1 MNIKHPEFLFLLA
14 LIPAGIMFFY
24 WVYAKRN
31 QVLRHLGD
39 WKRVREQFPT
49 STKNRILTRYFLL
62 LLALSMIVIGLISP
76 RWGYDW
82 QEVETKGANVY
93 IAIDVSKSMLADDI
107 SPNRLTRAKFEM
119 AKMLDIMSGDRVG
132 LIVFAG
138 DAFLQTPL
146 THDYTMVQE
155 WLSRIDV
162 SSVPVPGTSIR
173 SAVDMAIKGFEHI
186 ESEAKILILISD
198 GEEYDKATMDSV
210 MRARGQ
216 GIKIY
221 AIGVGTEAG
230 SPVHD
235 DQTGALIVDKQ
246 GNVVISKLD
255 DSFLRE
261 IAKAAGGVYLRST
274 TGDFQTKSL
283 YFDHIRK
290 EIPAELLKSG
300 KSKRWY
306 ETYQIFI
313 SIAVIALV
321 LELLLTVDLALI
333 SWLQLKFLEWKRS
346 RRKSPK
352 FYTWLILLLLSG
364 VQPASA
370 NIFDPNLWFGDHAL
384 SSSDY
389 VRARDHYL
397 KAQIS
402 DTKNPRLSYNLG
414 ICSYRQAFGR
424 DGGTEVT
431 TPELMQEAAQLFSV
445 AASNS
450 KSPKLTAKALYN
462 LGNALAYSGKLK
474 DAITAYEKALIA
486 NPKDEDAKY
495 NLDKTKAKQ
504 KELEEK
510 CPPDKNNQ
518 NQQNQQQQQQ
528 KQNQEQKQEEQKQQ
542 EQRQDMDRLMQG
554 VNDSPPPKMQAAKPK
569 PPPDPEH
576 WW

>member
-24 WVYAKRN
+24 WVYSKRN
-31 QVLRHLGD
+31 IVLHRLGD

-49 STKNRILTRYFLL
+49 SSKNRILTRYFLL
-62 LLALSMIVIGLISP
+62 LLALTMLVTALISP

-107 SPNRLTRAKFEM
+107 SPNRITRAKFEM
-119 AKMLDIMSGDRVG
+119 AKLLDIMAGDRVG

-138 DAFLQTPL
+138 EAFLQAPL
-146 THDYTMVQE
+146 THDYEMVQE

-162 SSVPVPGTSIR
+162 NSVPVPGTSVRAAIDT
-173 SAVDMAIKGFEHI
+173 SIKGFEHI
-186 ESEAKILILISD
+186 ESEAKILIVISD
-198 GEEYDKATMDSV
+198 GEEYDKATMDAVS
-210 MRARGQ
+210 RARSA

-221 AIGVGTEAG
+221 TIGIGTEAG

-235 DQTGALIVDKQ
+235 DQTGELIRDKQ
-246 GNVVISKLD
+246 GNVVVSKLD
-255 DSFLRE
+255 DAFLRE

-290 EIPAELLKSG
+290 EIPSELLKSG
-300 KSKRWY
+300 KSKRWF
-306 ETYQIFI
+306 ESYQIFVAI
-313 SIAVIALV
+313 GLAALI

-333 SWLQLKFLEWKRS
+333 TRLERLWLVFRRSKFK
-346 RRKSPK
+346 K
-352 FYTWLILLLLSG
+352 FYLVFLCLGLMQP
-364 VQPASA
+364 VQA
-370 NIFDPNLWFGDHAL
+370 NIFDPNLWFGDHNL
-384 SSSDY
+384 SKGDY
-389 VRARDHYL
+389 ARARDHYI

-402 DTKNPRLSYNLG
+402 DPKNPRLSYNLG
-414 ICSYRQAFGR
+414 ITSYRGAFSEQEGVS
-424 DGGTEVT
+424 TLT
-431 TPELMQEAAQLFSV
+431 NPELMQESAQLFS
-445 AASNS
+445 AATSA
-450 KSPKLTAKALYN
+450 KSPKLRVKAYYN

-474 DAITAYEKALIA
+474 EAASAYEKALAIDP
-486 NPKDEDAKY
+486 NDEDAIY
-495 NLDKTKAKQ
+495 NLERVKAKE
-504 KELEEK
+504 KELQEK
-510 CPPDKNNQ
+510 CPPDKNNGGGQ
-518 NQQNQQQQQQ
+518 NQQQ
-528 KQNQEQKQEEQKQQ
+528 KQNQDKQKEEQKKQ
-542 EQRQDMDRLMQG
+542 EQSQQRQDMDRLMQG